1 MTPTLHP
8 VDDDLVPSQLLTD
21 FRAAGAR
28 LADELLGTQAEA
40 AAIAALD
47 KAVQALRG
55 VHADERPAHVVYLL
69 RQLDMNDNDLTAV
82 FREIDDRLAWGKWR
96 D

>member
-8 VDDDLVPSQLLTD
+8 VDPDAIPSQLVTN

-40 AAIAALD
+40 AAIDALD

>member
-1 MTPTLHP
+1 MTPTLQP

-47 KAVQALRG
+47 KAVQALLG

-82 FREIDDRLAWGKWR
+82 FRSVSDRLAWGKWR

>member
-8 VDDDLVPSQLLTD
+8 VDDDLVPSHLLTD
-21 FRAAGAR
+21 WRASGAR

-40 AAIAALD
+40 AAIDALD

-69 RQLDMNDNDLTAV
+69 RQLDMNDDGLTTV
-82 FREIDDRLAWGKWR
+82 LHVIDDRLAWGKWR

>member
-21 FRAAGAR
+21 WRASGAR

-40 AAIAALD
+40 AAITALD
-47 KAVQALRG
+47 NAVQALLG

-69 RQLDMNDNDLTAV
+69 RQLDMNDNDLTTL
-82 FREIDDRLAWGKWR
+82 FRSVSDRLAWGDWR